1 MLALRLSYLVIPLG
15 FFDFLS
21 RVYFFFFGTFP
32 FFVARAV
39 HKICLYCA
47 TARVTQRV
55 KSDLPSASQKCSS
68 DNDDGESRS
77 VTRLEAASAPTAATA
92 TTPVAVKQESMEP
105 LVGNAG
111 GGNSTNNTTSSTSLH
126 ATNNSSSLVVS
137 GGFVDSTTFTSRQ
150 QLMPQ
155 QPPPAPPPQQQ
166 SEQEESVVPSKDHTH
181 SLVFLF
187 LPPPLLYY
195 SPRRAFIYMLSEG
208 E

>member
-1 MLALRLSYLVIPLG
+1 MPS
-15 FFDFLS
+15 
-21 RVYFFFFGTFP
+21 
-32 FFVARAV
+32 
-39 HKICLYCA
+39 A
-47 TARVTQRV
+47 TLRVTQRV

-77 VTRLEAASAPTAATA
+77 VTRLEAAPA

-105 LVGNAG
+105 LVAAANG
-111 GGNSTNNTTSSTSLH
+111 GGNSSNSTTSSTSLH

-166 SEQEESVVPSKDHTH
+166 AEQEESVVPSKDHTH

-187 LPPPLLYY
+187 LPPLYYYIYTVRLLY
-195 SPRRAFIYMLSEG
+195 AIFLLSEG
-208 E
+208 EWIWHWRRIDSNCVSAWRNRILFAFIAFHTLAYYTKPKIT